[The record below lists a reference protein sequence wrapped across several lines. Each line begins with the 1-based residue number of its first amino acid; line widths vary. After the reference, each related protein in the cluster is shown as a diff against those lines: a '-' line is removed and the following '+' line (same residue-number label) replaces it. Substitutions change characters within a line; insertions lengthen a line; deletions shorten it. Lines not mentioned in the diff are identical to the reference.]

1 MRAEVG
7 NDRERTALS
16 PEYLA
21 AIVDSS
27 DDAII
32 GKTLDGTIISWNA
45 GAQRIY
51 GYTADEVVGQPIAI
65 LVPRDRP
72 NELPAILER
81 LRRGER
87 ISHYRTERIR
97 KDGKR
102 LTISVTISPVRDSA
116 GTVVG
121 ASAIARDITEQE
133 QAVQKALRTRDE
145 FISIATHELRTPLT
159 IVFARLQLLER
170 RIGRPGYEHDGL
182 RNDLAIV
189 RKGADKLRSL
199 VDRLMDV
206 SRIRSGRIDLDL
218 APTDVITLARNL
230 ALELAETTG
239 REIAVQGPASSR
251 DPVRVDPVRIEEVL
265 TNIIDNA
272 IKYAP
277 ADKPID
283 LELADEPTR
292 IRVAVSD
299 RGPGIPAEDRDRIFE
314 PFHRL
319 STQTRGV
326 GLGLHIA
333 REIMNLHGGS
343 LTVAERPGGGTTFAI
358 TLPKKSTSR
367 PTTGL
372 GADS

>member
-1 MRAEVG
+1 M
-7 NDRERTALS
+7 
-16 PEYLA
+16 
-21 AIVDSS
+21 
-27 DDAII
+27 
-32 GKTLDGTIISWNA
+32 
-45 GAQRIY
+45 
-51 GYTADEVVGQPIAI
+51 
-65 LVPRDRP
+65 
-72 NELPAILER
+72 
-81 LRRGER
+81 GER
-87 ISHYRTERIR
+87 IPHADVRAFAVRPELAGRVQRQAQRVILARIR
-97 KDGKR
+97 AVVLVFELDHPAFVIAHEIAHHDLGHLGLFPPSLAGLAR
-102 LTISVTISPVRDSA
+102 VRGGWFPA
-116 GTVVG
+116 AVV
-121 ASAIARDITEQE
+121 
-133 QAVQKALRTRDE
+133 
-145 FISIATHELRTPLT
+145 
-159 IVFARLQLLER
+159 QLMER
-170 RIGRPGYEHDGL
+170 RISRPGYEHDGL
-182 RNDLAIV
+182 RKDLAVV

-199 VDRLMDV
+199 VDRLLDV

-218 APTDVITLARNL
+218 APTDVIALARNV

-239 REIAVQGPASSR
+239 REIAVHGPASSG
-251 DPVRVDPVRIEEVL
+251 DLVRVDAVRIEEVL

-272 IKYAP
+272 IKYGAVEE
-277 ADKPID
+277 PID

>member
-1 MRAEVG
+1 M
-7 NDRERTALS
+7 S

-72 NELPAILER
+72 NELPAILAR

-102 LTISVTISPVRDSA
+102 LTISVTISPVRDTA

-133 QAVQKALRTRDE
+133 QAIQSALRTRDE

-170 RIGRPGYEHDGL
+170 RIGRPGYERDGL

>member
-1 MRAEVG
+1 MNPKAG
-7 NDRERTALS
+7 DNGKQRTAWS

-45 GAQRIY
+45 GAERIY
-51 GYTADEVVGQPIAI
+51 GYTADEVVGRPIAI
-65 LVPRDRP
+65 LVPPDRP

-81 LRRGER
+81 LRRGES
-87 ISHYRTERIR
+87 ISHYQTERIH
-97 KDGKR
+97 KDGRR
-102 LTISVTISPVRDSA
+102 LTISVTISPVRDTA
-116 GTVVG
+116 GTVIG

-133 QAVQKALRTRDE
+133 QAIRSALRTRDE

-159 IVFARLQLLER
+159 IVFARLQLMER
-170 RIGRPGYEHDGL
+170 RISRPGYEHDGL
-182 RNDLAIV
+182 RKDLAVV

-199 VDRLMDV
+199 VDRLLDV

-218 APTDVITLARNL
+218 APTDVIALARNV
-230 ALELAETTG
+230 ALELADTTG
-239 REIAVQGPASSR
+239 REIAVHGPASSG
-251 DPVRVDPVRIEEVL
+251 DLVRVDAVRIEEVL

-272 IKYAP
+272 IKYGAVEE
-277 ADKPID
+277 PID

-319 STQTRGV
+319 STDTRGV

-333 REIMNLHGGS
+333 REIMTLHGGS

-358 TLPKKSTSR
+358 ILPKKT
-367 PTTGL
+367 
-372 GADS
+372 

>member
-51 GYTADEVVGQPIAI
+51 GYTADEVIGQPIAI

-72 NELPAILER
+72 HELPTILER

-314 PFHRL
+314 PFLRL

>member
-1 MRAEVG
+1 
-7 NDRERTALS
+7 
-16 PEYLA
+16 
-21 AIVDSS
+21 
-27 DDAII
+27 I

-45 GAQRIY
+45 GAHRIY

-102 LTISVTISPVRDSA
+102 LTISVTISPVRDTA

-133 QAVQKALRTRDE
+133 QAIQSALRTRDE
-145 FISIATHELRTPLT
+145 FISIAT
-159 IVFARLQLLER
+159 
-170 RIGRPGYEHDGL
+170 
-182 RNDLAIV
+182 
-189 RKGADKLRSL
+189 
-199 VDRLMDV
+199 
-206 SRIRSGRIDLDL
+206 
-218 APTDVITLARNL
+218 
-230 ALELAETTG
+230 LELAETTG
-239 REIAVQGPASSR
+239 REIAVHGPASSG

-299 RGPGIPAEDRDRIFE
+299 RGPGIPAEDRDRIF
-314 PFHRL
+314 
-319 STQTRGV
+319 
-326 GLGLHIA
+326 
-333 REIMNLHGGS
+333 
-343 LTVAERPGGGTTFAI
+343 
-358 TLPKKSTSR
+358 
-367 PTTGL
+367 
-372 GADS
+372 

>member
-1 MRAEVG
+1 MNPKAG
-7 NDRERTALS
+7 DNGKQRTAWS

-45 GAQRIY
+45 GAERIY
-51 GYTADEVVGQPIAI
+51 GYTADEVVGRPIAI
-65 LVPRDRP
+65 LVPPDRP

-81 LRRGER
+81 LRRGES
-87 ISHYRTERIR
+87 ISHYQTERIH
-97 KDGKR
+97 KDGRR
-102 LTISVTISPVRDSA
+102 LTISVTISPVRDTA
-116 GTVVG
+116 GTVIG
-121 ASAIARDITEQE
+121 ASAIARDITVQE
-133 QAVQKALRTRDE
+133 QAIRSALRTRDE

-159 IVFARLQLLER
+159 IVFARLQLMER
-170 RIGRPGYEHDGL
+170 RISRPGYEHDGL
-182 RNDLAIV
+182 RKDLAVV

-199 VDRLMDV
+199 VDRLLDV

-218 APTDVITLARNL
+218 APTDVIALARNV
-230 ALELAETTG
+230 ALELDETTG
-239 REIAVQGPASSR
+239 REIAVHGPASSG
-251 DPVRVDPVRIEEVL
+251 DLVRVDAVRIEEVL

-272 IKYAP
+272 IKYGAVEE
-277 ADKPID
+277 PID

-319 STQTRGV
+319 STDTRGV

-333 REIMNLHGGS
+333 REIMTLHGGS

-358 TLPKKSTSR
+358 ILPKKT
-367 PTTGL
+367 
-372 GADS
+372 

>member
-72 NELPAILER
+72 NELPAILGR

>member
-1 MRAEVG
+1 
-7 NDRERTALS
+7 LS

-72 NELPAILER
+72 NELPAILGR